1 MGPII
6 KIVIGIVL
14 MIVSIWWIVSD
25 KFGALLD
32 LKTVLNGVI
41 PIAIFLLGI
50 FILWLEL
57 DEIKIEKEIKRETRK
72 RTRRK

>member
-6 KIVIGIVL
+6 KVVIGIVL
-14 MIVSIWWIVSD
+14 MIVSIWWIASNQ
-25 KFGALLD
+25 FGALLD

-41 PIAIFLLGI
+41 PIAIFLLGL

>member
-1 MGPII
+1 MYPII

-14 MIVSIWWIVSD
+14 MIASICWIASD
-25 KFGALLD
+25 RFGALLD

-41 PIAIFLLGI
+41 PIAIFLIGL

-57 DEIKIEKEIKRETRK
+57 DEIKIEKEIKKETKPR
-72 RTRRK
+72 RRK